1 MTFVSARKSLYLIA
15 VAAIGMSAFQLAVA
29 QEPSAEP
36 TGSSYPSV
44 SAYPSEYPS
53 QSSYPSGAPTEV
65 PHPSMTPVAI
75 MTPSPTS
82 SPTSSATT
90 SPTTIPAAVTLTP
103 TSINTVVCS
112 VNVCP
117 EDCASL
123 EESAQSPE
131 FLALM
136 AEQFI
141 PYDVFYAEF
150 IASSGC
156 SPCLDD
162 PRARVL
168 QTGGSTL
175 TFVFGSANLTFTDET
190 AAQAFANNLDGLSA
204 LAEALQPG
212 LTMDPAS
219 LIVGPILVQPLTA
232 APTMA
237 PTKGPKDSKKS
248 KKDKKKK
255 DKKTKKKKD
264 SDAPT
269 TDAPT
274 KAPKSPKAAKKGKKD
289 KAGKKEKTAK
299 ADKKY
304 KR

>member
-1 MTFVSARKSLYLIA
+1 MIFVSARKSLYLIA

-53 QSSYPSGAPTEV
+53 ESSYPSDAPTEV

-75 MTPSPTS
+75 MTPSPT
-82 SPTSSATT
+82 T
-90 SPTTIPAAVTLTP
+90 SPTTSPAAVTLTP
-103 TSINTVVCS
+103 TISINTVNCS

-117 EDCASL
+117 ADCASL

-162 PRARVL
+162 ARARVL

-175 TFVFGSANLTFTDET
+175 TFKFGSANLTFTDET

>member
-1 MTFVSARKSLYLIA
+1 MIFVSARKSLYLIA

-82 SPTSSATT
+82 SATT

-123 EESAQSPE
+123 EENAQSPE

-136 AEQFI
+136 SEQFI

-150 IASSGC
+150 IESSGC

-162 PRARVL
+162 ARARVL

-175 TFVFGSANLTFTDET
+175 TFKFGSANLTFTDET

-289 KAGKKEKTAK
+289 KAGK
-299 ADKKY
+299 ADKKV

>member
-1 MTFVSARKSLYLIA
+1 MNTMIFVSARKSLYLIA

-29 QEPSAEP
+29 QDTAAP

-44 SAYPSEYPS
+44 SAYPSESPYPS
-53 QSSYPSGAPTEV
+53 ESSYPSAAPTEV
-65 PHPSMTPVAI
+65 SYPSMSPVASVTLSPSSTPVAV
-75 MTPSPTS
+75 TFPPTS
-82 SPTSSATT
+82 RSGATV
-90 SPTTIPAAVTLTP
+90 SV
-103 TSINTVVCS
+103 S

-117 EDCASL
+117 EDCSSL
-123 EESAQSPE
+123 DALAQSPA

-136 AEQFI
+136 AECFI
-141 PYDVFYAEF
+141 PFSIFFARFVE
-150 IASSGC
+150 SSGC
-156 SPCLDD
+156 SPCLADA
-162 PRARVL
+162 RARVL

-175 TFVFGSANLTFTDET
+175 TFEFTSASLTFTDEA
-190 AAQAFANNLDGLSA
+190 AAQAFANNLAGLPDV
-204 LAEALQPG
+204 AEALQPG

-219 LIVGPILVQPLTA
+219 LSVGAILVQPLTA

-237 PTKGPKDSKKS
+237 PTKGSKDNKKS

-264 SDAPT
+264 SDDEPT

-274 KAPKSPKAAKKGKKD
+274 KAPKSPKATKKGKKD
-289 KAGKKEKTAK
+289 KADKKDKAAK
-299 ADKKY
+299 ADKKG